1 MLIGALLYTCVVPD
15 MTIHDTDTVGQI
27 YMVLE
32 GLRAMT
38 SGRKDPILGFL
49 PSFLMPQPSQA
60 LDKHAKAK
68 AGRESSVFRLG
79 NTVDA
84 VQAARR
90 NIHLSDPILRFCLT
104 IVPLSR
110 AVYFICD
117 NILWMGAV
125 GLGGIDKEKWNK
137 RCNHYYFFSLI
148 ISLSRDVYEITLLLR
163 EETLAQKSQ
172 QCKSIN
178 HLNTNH
184 VQRDF
189 GWALKISSEDFF
201 MLLYQSLKN
210 NPPVL
215 LDLIKNL
222 CDLSLPLDKLGIFRI
237 NPGVVS
243 LCGLIS
249 SVVSILTLTHPALKL
264 RP

>member
-1 MLIGALLYTCVVPD
+1 MDSFVKFTSLSQGRERIFRTIQYACMLLNYL
-15 MTIHDTDTVGQI
+15 IHKNDSNKELVSKLKQ
-27 YMVLE
+27 LE
-32 GLRAMT
+32 SNMS
-38 SGRKDPILGFL
+38 SGRKL
-49 PSFLMPQPSQA
+49 
-60 LDKHAKAK
+60 
-68 AGRESSVFRLG
+68 FRLG

-104 IVPLSR
+104 IISLSR

-117 NILWMGAV
+117 NVLWMGAV

-137 RCNHYYFFSLI
+137 RCNHYYFFSLV

-163 EETLAQKSQ
+163 EEALAQKGHQ
-172 QCKSIN
+172 GKSIN
-178 HLNTNH
+178 PLNANH

-189 GWALKISSEDFF
+189 GWALTISSEDFF